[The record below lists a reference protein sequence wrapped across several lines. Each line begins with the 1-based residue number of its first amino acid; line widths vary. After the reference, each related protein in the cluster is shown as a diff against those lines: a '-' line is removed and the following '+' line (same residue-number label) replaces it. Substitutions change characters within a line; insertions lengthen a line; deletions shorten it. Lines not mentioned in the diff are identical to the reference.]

1 MVFKPGNPFRFK
13 PGNKTGFQK
22 ANRIGLEDGKP
33 YRFMPGNQLYA
44 LARGARRGTLRRKL
58 ITALDETDVR
68 HGTKMYALIK
78 KLISLAISGDLLAT
92 QEIFNRVD
100 GRVTAARGNE
110 EVGPAITE
118 MVVRW
123 MTLQE
128 AEAAQAAMP
137 ILDLAPLPAPGENES
152 T

>member
-1 MVFKPGNPFRFK
+1 M
-13 PGNKTGFQK
+13 
-22 ANRIGLEDGKP
+22 
-33 YRFMPGNQLYA
+33 
-44 LARGARRGTLRRKL
+44 ARGSWSCIRAFAAAPRTSRSGSC
-58 ITALDETDVR
+58 
-68 HGTKMYALIK
+68 
-78 KLISLAISGDLLAT
+78 SLAISGDLLAI